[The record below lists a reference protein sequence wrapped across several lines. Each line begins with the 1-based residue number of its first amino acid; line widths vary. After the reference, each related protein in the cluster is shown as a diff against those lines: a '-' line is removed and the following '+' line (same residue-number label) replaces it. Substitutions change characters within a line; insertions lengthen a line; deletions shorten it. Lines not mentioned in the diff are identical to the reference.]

1 VIACQ
6 CKRCRASR
14 GELTRFERF
23 CDTASD
29 VLFVALTAGPVVA
42 CIVALVVFM
51 FGGFCL

>member
-1 VIACQ
+1 MIACQ

-23 CDTASD
+23 CEVAGD
-29 VLFVALTAGPVVA
+29 VIFVALTVGPLVA
-42 CIVALVVFM
+42 IIVGLVALM